1 MESDKDIHSYFWER
15 MQEAVGV
22 LPKHLMRILNLQ
34 GYSSCDALAEV
45 KDSDVTQIQSDMRL
59 LAPVKKACLGTDEM
73 RNLYGQFATSP
84 ESFIFLN
91 GERKAILKIAEVV
104 RKYGIHHFLPGTSG
118 KPCTDFRPSAKSSDL
133 ADVLLRKIK
142 TYYGSRR
149 VDTIDFACFFAKL
162 DGLTATV
169 SIQEDGSAIGMVTCK
184 MCKPEKTVKLKK
196 TPMGTWLLGNFVKHS
211 SQYHYCVRN
220 SKPNMKRN
228 SAEIVTSTPKKKKI
242 RNRV

>member
-1 MESDKDIHSYFWER
+1 

-142 TYYGSRR
+142 TYYGSRWVLLSICNFECWIYLICSQTCGHHR
-149 VDTIDFACFFAKL
+149 LRMLFCKAGRL
-162 DGLTATV
+162 DSYREHTRRW
-169 SIQEDGSAIGMVTCK
+169 IGHRHGHLQNV
-184 MCKPEKTVKLKK
+184 
-196 TPMGTWLLGNFVKHS
+196 
-211 SQYHYCVRN
+211 
-220 SKPNMKRN
+220 
-228 SAEIVTSTPKKKKI
+228 
-242 RNRV
+242 